1 MSATNQL
8 EKMDS
13 TIDFHT
19 AWTPS
24 DPPQQ
29 DRLTFAT
36 ELPNALGSTVDI
48 NEEQHIWAQSG
59 AAAEQT
65 PTFHDADTEMEL
77 LDHFSTKMVMDPDS
91 TANEWQANEAAEVR
105 RFSDNDCDDEAVDR
119 ADQNEVERLLH
130 GATISLSPRDAS
142 ESVRFISDTS
152 FINY

>member
-19 AWTPS
+19 PWTPS
-24 DPPQQ
+24 NPQQ
-29 DRLTFAT
+29 DCSTFDPT
-36 ELPNALGSTVDI
+36 VFGNSVVTVDI
-48 NEEQHIWAQSG
+48 NEEQHIWVQSG

-77 LDHFSTKMVMDPDS
+77 LDHFSTKMVMDPDL
-91 TANEWQANEAAEVR
+91 TANEWQANEAAMVR
-105 RFSDNDCDDEAVDR
+105 RISDINCDDEAADR
-119 ADQNEVERLLH
+119 ADQNEVERLMH
-130 GATISLSPRDAS
+130 GATISLSPRDTS
-142 ESVRFISDTS
+142 ESVCFISDTS